1 MRMEINQFGVNPTGR
16 PRQLTVLC
24 VLSFIGSGAG
34 AFSNLF
40 IFLLHPV
47 FLDAIATGK
56 YDDLGFDLS
65 FFSAIDKAYFLITGL
80 LQVISFSGVVQM
92 WSLRRSGFHL
102 YAIAQ
107 LLMLIVS
114 TIYVYKPTNTFPM
127 FDLMFASLF
136 ILLYLR
142 FRNIM
147 H

>member
-1 MRMEINQFGVNPTGR
+1 M
-16 PRQLTVLC
+16 
-24 VLSFIGSGAG
+24 
-34 AFSNLF
+34 
-40 IFLLHPV
+40 
-47 FLDAIATGK
+47 
-56 YDDLGFDLS
+56 
-65 FFSAIDKAYFLITGL
+65 ITGL
-80 LQVISFSGVVQM
+80 LQIISFTGVVQM
-92 WSLRRSGFHL
+92 WNLRRTGFHL

-127 FDLMFASLF
+127 FDLLFASLF

>member
-1 MRMEINQFGVNPTGR
+1 MENNQFDGNPVGR
-16 PRQLTVLC
+16 PRQLTILS

-47 FLDAIATGK
+47 FLDTLASGQ

-65 FFSAIDKAYFLITGL
+65 FFSAIDKNYFLITGL
-80 LQVISFSGVVQM
+80 LQIISFTGVVQM
-92 WSLRRSGFHL
+92 WNLRRTGFHL

-127 FDLMFASLF
+127 FDLLFASLF